1 MLPELVRLMNIKI
14 LVPLLLLICNFLYTI
29 YNIYVN
35 IISFMFI
42 FLYCQLNKIM
52 KRFFTFYH
60 NYLRVY

>member
-52 KRFFTFYH
+52 NFFFRF
-60 NYLRVY
+60 